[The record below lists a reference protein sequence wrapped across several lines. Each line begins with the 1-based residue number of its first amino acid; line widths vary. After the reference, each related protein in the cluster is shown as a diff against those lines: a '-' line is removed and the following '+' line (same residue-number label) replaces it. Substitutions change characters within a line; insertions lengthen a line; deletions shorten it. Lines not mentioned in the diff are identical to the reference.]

1 MFVIERF
8 RKIRAR
14 MRADAEKGSAAIEF
28 AFVAPVFFVLLL
40 GTFEAAI
47 LFFSQATLQNAMVDM
62 GRMIRTGQVNCYNK
76 ASDGTCLSN
85 MSKDQFR
92 TQLCDKITPMIAC
105 DSNLQI
111 DVTTFSDYG
120 GLNRASPLKTD
131 NSLDPSMNRYQTGN
145 ACEVVLARA
154 FYTWP
159 VATPVLAW
167 FLVNMAGDKRLVT
180 AATAFRNEPYN
191 SGTSGC

>member
-1 MFVIERF
+1 MFLIERF
-8 RKIRAR
+8 RELRAR

-28 AFVAPVFFVLLL
+28 AFVAPVFFVLLM

-47 LFFSQATLQNAMVDM
+47 LFFSQAALQNGMSDM
-62 GRMIRTGQVNCYNK
+62 GRYIRTGQVNCHTTANGNCV
-76 ASDGTCLSN
+76 AMTQE
-85 MSKDQFR
+85 QFR
-92 TQLCDKITPMIAC
+92 TMLCGKISPLIAC

-111 DVTTFSDYG
+111 DIKNFTDYG
-120 GLNRASPLKTD
+120 SVPVGAPPLKPDKT
-131 NSLDPSMNRYQTGN
+131 LDPTLNRYQTGA

-159 VATPVLAW
+159 VATPVLSW
-167 FLVNMAGDKRLVT
+167 FLVNMAGDKHLVT